1 MNTMLHHSQELTRI
15 LTHTHTREQI
25 RQWIVWAVILMS
37 TVAFMPE
44 VRAFFQGALA
54 AVSGYSVLWH
64 AFR

>member
-15 LTHTHTREQI
+15 LTHTHI

-44 VRAFFQGALA
+44 VRAFFRGAFA
-54 AVSGYSVLWH
+54 AVSGYLVLWH
-64 AFR
+64 ALR